1 MMFISSVLLQKT
13 IAKEKKKKK
22 KIEYLCLLSSISAPF
37 TPETA
42 GKHLKLDACRRE
54 GKAVGALPS
63 SNAA

>member
-1 MMFISSVLLQKT
+1 MMFISSALLQKT

-22 KIEYLCLLSSISAPF
+22 IEYLCLLSSTSAPF
-37 TPETA
+37 TSETA
-42 GKHLKLDACRRE
+42 GKRLKLDACRRE

>member
-22 KIEYLCLLSSISAPF
+22 IEYLCLLSSTSAPF
-37 TPETA
+37 TSETT
-42 GKHLKLDACRRE
+42 GKRLKLDACRRE